1 MSLRYLKQSHV
12 ADEAIHRSNQRGFPA
27 AACDWTRIVRK
38 GASRAEQARQTRLRV
53 EDPEEGDGGARNQV
67 EHTINERKILE
78 EIDFPFLCRLE
89 FAFQTDDKLYLGM
102 QFIAGGPLFFHLQQ
116 VEVFSFY
123 YPVSSL
129 LGGASAFLR
138 GGGDSGHRI
147 SPQSPY
153 HLSVATECVCH
164 VAI

>member
-1 MSLRYLKQSHV
+1 MKPSTVPTKEDLQL
-12 ADEAIHRSNQRGFPA
+12 
-27 AACDWTRIVRK
+27 
-38 GASRAEQARQTRLRV
+38 LRV
-53 EDPEEGDGGARNQV
+53 IGRGSFGKVLLVRNKHDRRVYALKILKKATVVARNQV

-153 HLSVATECVCH
+153 HLSVAIECICH

>member
-1 MSLRYLKQSHV
+1 MKPSTVPTKEDFQL
-12 ADEAIHRSNQRGFPA
+12 
-27 AACDWTRIVRK
+27 
-38 GASRAEQARQTRLRV
+38 LRV
-53 EDPEEGDGGARNQV
+53 IGRGSFGKVLLVRNKHDRRVYALKILKKATVVARNQV

-153 HLSVATECVCH
+153 HLSVAIECICH
-164 VAI
+164 AAI

>member
-1 MSLRYLKQSHV
+1 MKPSTVPTKEDFQL
-12 ADEAIHRSNQRGFPA
+12 
-27 AACDWTRIVRK
+27 
-38 GASRAEQARQTRLRV
+38 LRV
-53 EDPEEGDGGARNQV
+53 IGRGSFGKVLLVRNKHDRRVYALKILKKATVVARNQV

>member
-1 MSLRYLKQSHV
+1 MKPSTVPTKENFQL
-12 ADEAIHRSNQRGFPA
+12 
-27 AACDWTRIVRK
+27 
-38 GASRAEQARQTRLRV
+38 LRV
-53 EDPEEGDGGARNQV
+53 IGRGSFGKVLLVRNKHDRRVYALKILKKATVVARNQV

-153 HLSVATECVCH
+153 HLSVAIECICH

>member
-1 MSLRYLKQSHV
+1 MKPSTVPTKEDFQL
-12 ADEAIHRSNQRGFPA
+12 
-27 AACDWTRIVRK
+27 
-38 GASRAEQARQTRLRV
+38 LRV
-53 EDPEEGDGGARNQV
+53 IGRGSFGKVLLVRNKHDRRVYALKILKKATVMARNQV

-153 HLSVATECVCH
+153 HLSVAIECICH

>member
-1 MSLRYLKQSHV
+1 MKPSTVPTKEDFQL
-12 ADEAIHRSNQRGFPA
+12 
-27 AACDWTRIVRK
+27 
-38 GASRAEQARQTRLRV
+38 LRV
-53 EDPEEGDGGARNQV
+53 IGRGSFGKVLLVRNKHDRRVYALKILKKATVVARNQV

-153 HLSVATECVCH
+153 HLSVAVECVCH

>member
-1 MSLRYLKQSHV
+1 MKPSTVPTKEDFQL
-12 ADEAIHRSNQRGFPA
+12 
-27 AACDWTRIVRK
+27 
-38 GASRAEQARQTRLRV
+38 LRV
-53 EDPEEGDGGARNQV
+53 IGRGSFGKVLLVRNKHDRRVYALKILKKATVVARNQV

-153 HLSVATECVCH
+153 HLSVAIECICH

>member
-1 MSLRYLKQSHV
+1 MKPSTVPTKEDFQL
-12 ADEAIHRSNQRGFPA
+12 
-27 AACDWTRIVRK
+27 
-38 GASRAEQARQTRLRV
+38 LRV
-53 EDPEEGDGGARNQV
+53 IGRGSFGKVLLVRNKHDRRVYALKILKKATVVARNQV

-116 VEVFSFY
+116 VEVFPFY

-129 LGGASAFLR
+129 LGRASAFLR

-153 HLSVATECVCH
+153 HLSVAIECICH